1 MRVLTVI
8 AHPNRASFNYAILER
23 FEAGLRAAG
32 HEVRRRDLHAPLFD
46 PLLSGDELADLQRGE
61 VASAVREEQALLEWA
76 EALVFVYPLWWLDR
90 PAVLKGWC
98 DRVFTHGFAFAY
110 DENGVRGLLPH
121 RKGLVLIT
129 AGGSEEEM
137 ELMGANSASILFP
150 MVGGSL
156 RFCGVE
162 EVTGRVFHAVGT
174 ISDEARAALLD
185 EVEEMGRAF

>member
-1 MRVLTVI
+1 MKVLTVI
-8 AHPNRASFNYAILER
+8 AHPNRASFNYAMLER
-23 FEAGLRAAG
+23 FEAGLRTAG

-46 PLLSGDELADLQRGE
+46 PLLSGDELAALQRGE
-61 VASAVREEQALLEWA
+61 VAPAVREEQALLMWA
-76 EALVFVYPLWWLDR
+76 EALVFIYPLWWLDR

-110 DENGVRGLLPH
+110 DETGVRGLLTH
-121 RKGLVLIT
+121 RKALVLIT

-137 ELMGANSASILFP
+137 ARMGADSASILFP
-150 MVGGSL
+150 MADGSL

-162 EVTGRVFHAVGT
+162 EVAGRVFYAIPSIPT
-174 ISDEARAALLD
+174 EARAALLD